1 MRNSWAGLAAAALLA
16 AAFFLPAALSQWGD
30 QRLLDQ
36 PHITRQEEEREG
48 FAESLQLSVAEK
60 LFLLRSGSVTSVDLA
75 DVETVAVYM
84 QRENQKGM
92 LTGDASLFRQKDAD
106 EVSVFWQED
115 ADVAYELEE
124 SEKKWKQRLSR
135 VRSELRGLQTAGALP
150 YLWDSED
157 EVECTAHRQTLYID
171 RESQVSFLAYDMSL
185 SGPPYAIRVTVDAKS
200 ERILA
205 FRLSWSKGQ
214 RPDWGFRGSA
224 RFGSA
229 WRDYWGMDSVSSAW
243 NSEYIRSLLDMP
255 AEEFVRSGSYNAN
268 ADISFTYDSQTLRV
282 PLVNWVYS
290 NTDGVLEWNLL

>member
-1 MRNSWAGLAAAALLA
+1 MGNSWAGLAAAALLA

-30 QRLLDQ
+30 RRLLDE

-60 LFLLRSGSVTSVDLA
+60 LFLLRSGSVISVALEDM
-75 DVETVAVYM
+75 ETAAVYFK
-84 QRENQKGM
+84 NQGGNIT
-92 LTGDASLFRQKDAD
+92 LESASLWAD
-106 EVSVFWQED
+106 GEEG
-115 ADVAYELEE
+115 AYELEE
-124 SEKKWKQRLSR
+124 NERKWNQRLAR

-157 EVECTAHRQTLYID
+157 EVTCTAHHQTLYID
-171 RESQVSFLAYDMSL
+171 QESQLSFLAYDMSL
-185 SGPPYAIRVTVDAKS
+185 SGPPYAMRVMVDAKT
-200 ERILA
+200 ERILS

-255 AEEFVRSGSYNAN
+255 LEEFLRSGSYNAN
-268 ADISFTYDSQTLRV
+268 ADIAFTYDGQTLRA

-290 NTDGVLEWNLL
+290 NSDGVLEWNLV

>member
-1 MRNSWAGLAAAALLA
+1 MSNGWAGLAAAALLA
-16 AAFFLPAALSQWGD
+16 AAFFLPALLSQWGD
-30 QRLLDQ
+30 QRLLDE
-36 PHITRQEEEREG
+36 PHITRQDEEREG

-60 LFLLRSGSVTSVDLA
+60 LFLLRSGSVTSVALEDM
-75 DVETVAVYM
+75 ETAEVLW
-84 QRENQKGM
+84 QE
-92 LTGDASLFRQKDAD
+92 KDTAG
-106 EVSVFWQED
+106 VSVLWQGSAD
-115 ADVAYELEE
+115 AARELEE
-124 SEKKWKQRLSR
+124 NEKKWQQRLTR

-150 YLWDSED
+150 YLWDSGD

-171 RESQVSFLAYDMSL
+171 GESQVSFLAYDMTL
-185 SGPPYAIRVTVDAKS
+185 SGPPYTIRVTVDAKS
-200 ERILA
+200 ERILT

-268 ADISFTYDSQTLRV
+268 ADISFTYDGQTLRV

>member
-1 MRNSWAGLAAAALLA
+1 MRNVWAGLAAAALLA

-30 QRLLDQ
+30 RRLLDE
-36 PHITRQEEEREG
+36 PHITRQDEEREG

-60 LFLLRSGSVTSVDLA
+60 LFLLRSGSVISVALEDM
-75 DVETVAVYM
+75 ETAAVYFK
-84 QRENQKGM
+84 NQGGNIT
-92 LTGDASLFRQKDAD
+92 LESASLWAD
-106 EVSVFWQED
+106 GEEG
-115 ADVAYELEE
+115 AYELEE
-124 SEKKWKQRLSR
+124 NERKWNQRLAR

-157 EVECTAHRQTLYID
+157 EVTCTAHHQTLYID
-171 RESQVSFLAYDMSL
+171 QESQLSFLAYDMSL
-185 SGPPYAIRVTVDAKS
+185 SGPPYAMRVMVDAKT
-200 ERILA
+200 ERILS

-255 AEEFVRSGSYNAN
+255 LEEFLRSGSYNAN
-268 ADISFTYDSQTLRV
+268 ADIAFTYDGQTLRA

-290 NTDGVLEWNLL
+290 NSDGVLEWNLV

>member
-1 MRNSWAGLAAAALLA
+1 MGNSWAGLAAAALLA

-30 QRLLDQ
+30 RRLLDE
-36 PHITRQEEEREG
+36 PHITRQDEEREG

-60 LFLLRSGSVTSVDLA
+60 LFLLRSGSVISVALEDM
-75 DVETVAVYM
+75 ETAAVYFK
-84 QRENQKGM
+84 NQGGNIT
-92 LTGDASLFRQKDAD
+92 LESASLWAD
-106 EVSVFWQED
+106 GEEG
-115 ADVAYELEE
+115 AYELEE
-124 SEKKWKQRLSR
+124 NERKWNQRLAR

-157 EVECTAHRQTLYID
+157 EVTCTAHHQTLYID
-171 RESQVSFLAYDMSL
+171 QESQLSFLAYDMPL
-185 SGPPYAIRVTVDAKS
+185 SGPPYAMRVMVDANT
-200 ERILA
+200 ERILS

-255 AEEFVRSGSYNAN
+255 LEEFLRSGSYNAN
-268 ADISFTYDSQTLRV
+268 ADIAFTYDGQTLRA

-290 NTDGVLEWNLL
+290 NSDGVLEWNLV

>member
-1 MRNSWAGLAAAALLA
+1 MGNSWAGLAAAALLA
-16 AAFFLPAALSQWGD
+16 AAFFLPAALFQWGD
-30 QRLLDQ
+30 QRLLDE
-36 PHITRQEEEREG
+36 PHITRQDEEREG

-60 LFLLRSGSVTSVDLA
+60 LFLLRSGSVTSVALG
-75 DVETVAVYM
+75 DVEAAEIY
-84 QRENQKGM
+84 
-92 LTGDASLFRQKDAD
+92 LQKDKNYVPASPA
-106 EVSVFWQED
+106 ETAVLWQED
-115 ADVAYELEE
+115 ADAAYELEE
-124 SEKKWKQRLSR
+124 NEKKWKQRLSR

-157 EVECTAHRQTLYID
+157 DVACTAHHQTLYID

-243 NSEYIRSLLDMP
+243 NSEYIRTLLDMP
-255 AEEFVRSGSYNAN
+255 AEEFIRSGSYNAN
-268 ADISFTYDSQTLRV
+268 ADIAFTYDGQTLRA

-290 NTDGVLEWNLL
+290 NTDGVLEWNLI

>member
-1 MRNSWAGLAAAALLA
+1 MSNGWAGLAAAALLA
-16 AAFFLPAALSQWGD
+16 AAFFLPALLSHWGD
-30 QRLLDQ
+30 QRLLDE
-36 PHITRQEEEREG
+36 PHITRQDEEREG

-60 LFLLRSGSVTSVDLA
+60 LFLLRSGSVTSVALEDM
-75 DVETVAVYM
+75 ETA
-84 QRENQKGM
+84 
-92 LTGDASLFRQKDAD
+92 
-106 EVSVFWQED
+106 EVLWQEKDTAGVSALWQGSAD
-115 ADVAYELEE
+115 AARELEE
-124 SEKKWKQRLSR
+124 NEKKWQQRLTR

-150 YLWDSED
+150 YLWDSGD

-171 RESQVSFLAYDMSL
+171 GESQVSFLAYDMTL
-185 SGPPYAIRVTVDAKS
+185 SGPPYTIRVTVDAKS
-200 ERILA
+200 ERILT

-268 ADISFTYDSQTLRV
+268 ADISFTYDGQTLRV

>member
-1 MRNSWAGLAAAALLA
+1 MSNGWAGLAAAALLA
-16 AAFFLPAALSQWGD
+16 AAFFLPALLSQWGD
-30 QRLLDQ
+30 QRLLDE
-36 PHITRQEEEREG
+36 PHITRQDEEREG

-60 LFLLRSGSVTSVDLA
+60 LFLLRSGSVTSVALEDM
-75 DVETVAVYM
+75 ETA
-84 QRENQKGM
+84 
-92 LTGDASLFRQKDAD
+92 
-106 EVSVFWQED
+106 EVLWQEKDTAGVSALWQGSAD
-115 ADVAYELEE
+115 AARELEE
-124 SEKKWKQRLSR
+124 NEKKWQQRLTR

-150 YLWDSED
+150 YLWDSGD

-171 RESQVSFLAYDMSL
+171 GESQVSFLAYDMTL
-185 SGPPYAIRVTVDAKS
+185 SGPPYTIRVTVDAKS
-200 ERILA
+200 ERILT

-268 ADISFTYDSQTLRV
+268 ADISFTYDGQTLRV

>member
-1 MRNSWAGLAAAALLA
+1 MSSGWAGLAAAALLA
-16 AAFFLPAALSQWGD
+16 AAFFLPALLSQWGD
-30 QRLLDQ
+30 QRLLDE
-36 PHITRQEEEREG
+36 PHITRQDEEREG

-60 LFLLRSGSVTSVDLA
+60 LFLLRSGSVTSVALEDM
-75 DVETVAVYM
+75 ETAEVLW
-84 QRENQKGM
+84 QE
-92 LTGDASLFRQKDAD
+92 KDTAG
-106 EVSVFWQED
+106 VSVLWQGSAD
-115 ADVAYELEE
+115 AARELEE
-124 SEKKWKQRLSR
+124 NEKKWQQRLTR

-150 YLWDSED
+150 YLWDSGD

-171 RESQVSFLAYDMSL
+171 GESQVSFLAYDMTL
-185 SGPPYAIRVTVDAKS
+185 SGPPYTIRVTVDAKS
-200 ERILA
+200 ERILT

-268 ADISFTYDSQTLRV
+268 ADISFTYDGQTLRV

>member
-1 MRNSWAGLAAAALLA
+1 MGNGWAGLAAAALLA
-16 AAFFLPAALSQWGD
+16 AAFFLPALLSHWGD
-30 QRLLDQ
+30 QRLLDE
-36 PHITRQEEEREG
+36 PHITRQDEEREG

-60 LFLLRSGSVTSVDLA
+60 LFLLRSGSVTSVALEDM
-75 DVETVAVYM
+75 ETA
-84 QRENQKGM
+84 
-92 LTGDASLFRQKDAD
+92 
-106 EVSVFWQED
+106 EVLWQEKDTAGVSALWQGSAD
-115 ADVAYELEE
+115 AARELEE
-124 SEKKWKQRLSR
+124 NEKKWQQRLTR

-150 YLWDSED
+150 YLWDSGD

-171 RESQVSFLAYDMSL
+171 GESQVSFLAYDMTL
-185 SGPPYAIRVTVDAKS
+185 SGPPYTIRVTVDAKS
-200 ERILA
+200 ERILT

-214 RPDWGFRGSA
+214 RPNWGFRGSA

-268 ADISFTYDSQTLRV
+268 ADISVTYDGQTLRV

>member
-1 MRNSWAGLAAAALLA
+1 MGNSWAGLAAAALLA

-30 QRLLDQ
+30 RRLLDE
-36 PHITRQEEEREG
+36 PHITRQDEEREG

-60 LFLLRSGSVTSVDLA
+60 LFLLRSGSVISVALEDM
-75 DVETVAVYM
+75 ETAAVYFK
-84 QRENQKGM
+84 NQGGNIT
-92 LTGDASLFRQKDAD
+92 LESASLWAD
-106 EVSVFWQED
+106 GEEG
-115 ADVAYELEE
+115 AYELEE
-124 SEKKWKQRLSR
+124 NERKWNQRLAR

-157 EVECTAHRQTLYID
+157 EVTCTAHHQTLYID
-171 RESQVSFLAYDMSL
+171 QESQLSFLAYDMSL
-185 SGPPYAIRVTVDAKS
+185 SGPPYAMRVMVDAKT
-200 ERILA
+200 ERILS

-255 AEEFVRSGSYNAN
+255 LEEFLRSGSYNAN
-268 ADISFTYDSQTLRV
+268 ADIAFTYDGQSLRA

-290 NTDGVLEWNLL
+290 NSDGVLEWNLV

>member
-1 MRNSWAGLAAAALLA
+1 MGNSWAGLAAAALLA

-30 QRLLDQ
+30 RRLLDE
-36 PHITRQEEEREG
+36 PHITRQDEEREG

-60 LFLLRSGSVTSVDLA
+60 LFLLRSGSVISVALEDM
-75 DVETVAVYM
+75 ETAAVYFK
-84 QRENQKGM
+84 NQGGNIT
-92 LTGDASLFRQKDAD
+92 LESASLWAD
-106 EVSVFWQED
+106 GEE
-115 ADVAYELEE
+115 VAYELEE
-124 SEKKWKQRLSR
+124 NERKWNQRLAR

-157 EVECTAHRQTLYID
+157 EVTCTAHHQTLYID
-171 RESQVSFLAYDMSL
+171 QESQLSFLAYDMSL
-185 SGPPYAIRVTVDAKS
+185 SGPPYAMRVMVDAKT
-200 ERILA
+200 ERILS

-255 AEEFVRSGSYNAN
+255 LEEFLRSGSYNAN
-268 ADISFTYDSQTLRV
+268 ADIAFTYDGQTLRA

-290 NTDGVLEWNLL
+290 NSDGVLEWNLV

>member
-1 MRNSWAGLAAAALLA
+1 MSNGWAGLAAAALLA
-16 AAFFLPAALSQWGD
+16 AAFFLPALLSHWGD
-30 QRLLDQ
+30 QRLLDE
-36 PHITRQEEEREG
+36 PHITRQDEEREG

-60 LFLLRSGSVTSVDLA
+60 LFLLRSGSVTSVALEDM
-75 DVETVAVYM
+75 ETA
-84 QRENQKGM
+84 
-92 LTGDASLFRQKDAD
+92 
-106 EVSVFWQED
+106 EVLWQEKDTAGVSALWQGSAD
-115 ADVAYELEE
+115 AARELEE
-124 SEKKWKQRLSR
+124 NEKKWQQRLTR

-150 YLWDSED
+150 YLWDSGD

-171 RESQVSFLAYDMSL
+171 GESQVSFLAYDMTL
-185 SGPPYAIRVTVDAKS
+185 SGPPYTIRVTVDAKS
-200 ERILA
+200 ERILT

-214 RPDWGFRGSA
+214 RPNWGFRGSA

-268 ADISFTYDSQTLRV
+268 ADIAFTYDGQTLRV

>member
-1 MRNSWAGLAAAALLA
+1 MSNGWAGLAAAALLA
-16 AAFFLPAALSQWGD
+16 AAFFLPALLSQWGD
-30 QRLLDQ
+30 QRLLDE
-36 PHITRQEEEREG
+36 PHITQQDEEREG

-60 LFLLRSGSVTSVDLA
+60 LFLLRSGSVTSVALEDM
-75 DVETVAVYM
+75 ETA
-84 QRENQKGM
+84 
-92 LTGDASLFRQKDAD
+92 
-106 EVSVFWQED
+106 EVLWQEKDTAGVSALWQGSAD
-115 ADVAYELEE
+115 AARELEE
-124 SEKKWKQRLSR
+124 NEKKWQQRLTR

-150 YLWDSED
+150 YLWDSGD

-171 RESQVSFLAYDMSL
+171 GESQVSFLAYDMTL
-185 SGPPYAIRVTVDAKS
+185 SGPPYTIRVTVDAKS
-200 ERILA
+200 ERILT

-214 RPDWGFRGSA
+214 RPNWGFRGSA

-268 ADISFTYDSQTLRV
+268 ADISFTYDGQTLRV

>member
-1 MRNSWAGLAAAALLA
+1 MGNSWAGLAAAALLA

-30 QRLLDQ
+30 RRLLDE
-36 PHITRQEEEREG
+36 PHITRQDEEREG

-60 LFLLRSGSVTSVDLA
+60 LFLLRSGSVISVALEDM
-75 DVETVAVYM
+75 ETAAVYFK
-84 QRENQKGM
+84 NQGGNIT
-92 LTGDASLFRQKDAD
+92 LESASLWAD
-106 EVSVFWQED
+106 GEEG
-115 ADVAYELEE
+115 AYELEE
-124 SEKKWKQRLSR
+124 NERKWNQRLAR

-157 EVECTAHRQTLYID
+157 EVTCTAHHQTLYID
-171 RESQVSFLAYDMSL
+171 QESQLSFLAYDMSL
-185 SGPPYAIRVTVDAKS
+185 SGPPYAMRVMVDAKT
-200 ERILA
+200 ERILS

-255 AEEFVRSGSYNAN
+255 LEEFLRSGSYNAN
-268 ADISFTYDSQTLRV
+268 ADIAFTYDGQTLRA

-290 NTDGVLEWNLL
+290 GAGCVLEWNMA

>member
-1 MRNSWAGLAAAALLA
+1 MGNSWAGLAAAALLA

-30 QRLLDQ
+30 RRLLDE
-36 PHITRQEEEREG
+36 PHITRQDEEREG

-60 LFLLRSGSVTSVDLA
+60 LFLLRSGSVISVALEDM
-75 DVETVAVYM
+75 ETAAVYFK
-84 QRENQKGM
+84 NQGGNIT
-92 LTGDASLFRQKDAD
+92 LESASLWAD
-106 EVSVFWQED
+106 GEEG
-115 ADVAYELEE
+115 AYELEE
-124 SEKKWKQRLSR
+124 NERKWNQRLAR

-157 EVECTAHRQTLYID
+157 EVTCTAHHQTLYID
-171 RESQVSFLAYDMSL
+171 QESQLSFLAYDMSL
-185 SGPPYAIRVTVDAKS
+185 SGPPYAMRVMVDAKT
-200 ERILA
+200 ERILS

-255 AEEFVRSGSYNAN
+255 LEEFLRSGSYNAN
-268 ADISFTYDSQTLRV
+268 ADIAFTYDGQTLRV

-290 NTDGVLEWNLL
+290 NSDGVLEWNLV

>member
-16 AAFFLPAALSQWGD
+16 AAFFLPALLSHWGD
-30 QRLLDQ
+30 QRLLDE
-36 PHITRQEEEREG
+36 PHITRQDEEREG

-60 LFLLRSGSVTSVDLA
+60 LFLLRSGSVTSVALEDM
-75 DVETVAVYM
+75 ETA
-84 QRENQKGM
+84 
-92 LTGDASLFRQKDAD
+92 
-106 EVSVFWQED
+106 EVLWQEKDTAGVSALWQGSAD
-115 ADVAYELEE
+115 AARELEE
-124 SEKKWKQRLSR
+124 NEKKWQQRLTR

-150 YLWDSED
+150 YLWDSGD

-171 RESQVSFLAYDMSL
+171 GESQVSFLAYDMTL
-185 SGPPYAIRVTVDAKS
+185 SGPPYTIRVTVDAKS
-200 ERILA
+200 ERILT

-214 RPDWGFRGSA
+214 RPNWGFRGSA

-268 ADISFTYDSQTLRV
+268 ADISFTYDGQTLRV

>member
-1 MRNSWAGLAAAALLA
+1 MGNSWPGLAAAAMQA
-16 AAFFLPAALSQWGD
+16 AAFILPAALSQWGD
-30 QRLLDQ
+30 RRLLDE
-36 PHITRQEEEREG
+36 PHITRQDEEREG

-60 LFLLRSGSVTSVDLA
+60 LFLLRSGSVISVALEDM
-75 DVETVAVYM
+75 ETAAVYFK
-84 QRENQKGM
+84 NQGGNIT
-92 LTGDASLFRQKDAD
+92 LESASLWAD
-106 EVSVFWQED
+106 GEEG
-115 ADVAYELEE
+115 AYELEE
-124 SEKKWKQRLSR
+124 NERKWNQRLAR

-157 EVECTAHRQTLYID
+157 EVTCTAHHQTLYID
-171 RESQVSFLAYDMSL
+171 QESQLSFLAYDMSL
-185 SGPPYAIRVTVDAKS
+185 SGPPYAMRVMVDAKT
-200 ERILA
+200 ERILS

-255 AEEFVRSGSYNAN
+255 LEEFLRSGSYNAN
-268 ADISFTYDSQTLRV
+268 ADIAFTYDGQTLRA

-290 NTDGVLEWNLL
+290 NSDGVLEWNLV

>member
-1 MRNSWAGLAAAALLA
+1 MGNSWAGLAAAALLA

-30 QRLLDQ
+30 QRLLDE
-36 PHITRQEEEREG
+36 PHITRQDEEREG

-60 LFLLRSGSVTSVDLA
+60 LFLLRSGSVISVALEDM
-75 DVETVAVYM
+75 ETAAVYFK
-84 QRENQKGM
+84 NQGGNIT
-92 LTGDASLFRQKDAD
+92 LESASLWAD
-106 EVSVFWQED
+106 GEEG
-115 ADVAYELEE
+115 AYELEE
-124 SEKKWKQRLSR
+124 NERKWNQRLAR

-157 EVECTAHRQTLYID
+157 EVTCTAHHQTLYID
-171 RESQVSFLAYDMSL
+171 QESQLSFLAYDMSL
-185 SGPPYAIRVTVDAKS
+185 SGPPYAMRVMVDAKT
-200 ERILA
+200 ERILS

-255 AEEFVRSGSYNAN
+255 LEEFLRSGSYNAN
-268 ADISFTYDSQTLRV
+268 ADIAFTYDGQTLRA

-290 NTDGVLEWNLL
+290 NSDGVLEWNLV

>member
-1 MRNSWAGLAAAALLA
+1 MGNSWAGLAAAALLA

-30 QRLLDQ
+30 RRLLDE
-36 PHITRQEEEREG
+36 PHITRQDEEREG

-60 LFLLRSGSVTSVDLA
+60 LFLLRSGSVISVALEDM
-75 DVETVAVYM
+75 ETAAVYFK
-84 QRENQKGM
+84 NQGGNIT
-92 LTGDASLFRQKDAD
+92 LESASLWAD
-106 EVSVFWQED
+106 GEGG
-115 ADVAYELEE
+115 AYELEE
-124 SEKKWKQRLSR
+124 NERKWNQRLAR

-157 EVECTAHRQTLYID
+157 EVTCTAHHQTLYID
-171 RESQVSFLAYDMSL
+171 QESQLSFLAYDMSL
-185 SGPPYAIRVTVDAKS
+185 SGPPYAMRVMVDAKT
-200 ERILA
+200 ERILS

-255 AEEFVRSGSYNAN
+255 LEEFLRSGSYNAN
-268 ADISFTYDSQTLRV
+268 ADIAFTYDGQTLRA

-290 NTDGVLEWNLL
+290 NSDGVLEWNLV

>member
-1 MRNSWAGLAAAALLA
+1 MGNGWAGLAAAALLA
-16 AAFFLPAALSQWGD
+16 AAFFLPALLSHWGD
-30 QRLLDQ
+30 QRLLDE
-36 PHITRQEEEREG
+36 PHITRQDEEREG

-60 LFLLRSGSVTSVDLA
+60 LFLLRSGSVTSVALEDM
-75 DVETVAVYM
+75 ETA
-84 QRENQKGM
+84 
-92 LTGDASLFRQKDAD
+92 
-106 EVSVFWQED
+106 EVLWQEKDTAGVSALWQGSAD
-115 ADVAYELEE
+115 AARELEE
-124 SEKKWKQRLSR
+124 NEKKWQQRLTR

-150 YLWDSED
+150 YLWDSGD

-171 RESQVSFLAYDMSL
+171 GESQVSFLAYDMTL
-185 SGPPYAIRVTVDAKS
+185 SGPPYTIRVTVDAKS
-200 ERILA
+200 ERILT

-268 ADISFTYDSQTLRV
+268 ADISFTYDGQTLRV

>member
-1 MRNSWAGLAAAALLA
+1 MSNGWAGLAAAALLA
-16 AAFFLPAALSQWGD
+16 AAFFLPALLSHWGD
-30 QRLLDQ
+30 QRLLDE
-36 PHITRQEEEREG
+36 PHITRQDEEREG

-60 LFLLRSGSVTSVDLA
+60 LFLLRSGSVTSVALEDM
-75 DVETVAVYM
+75 ETA
-84 QRENQKGM
+84 
-92 LTGDASLFRQKDAD
+92 
-106 EVSVFWQED
+106 EVLWQEKDTAGVSALWQGSAD
-115 ADVAYELEE
+115 AARELEE
-124 SEKKWKQRLSR
+124 NEKKWQQRLTR

-150 YLWDSED
+150 YLWDSGD
-157 EVECTAHRQTLYID
+157 EVTCTAHHQTLYID
-171 RESQVSFLAYDMSL
+171 GESQVSFLAYDMTL
-185 SGPPYAIRVTVDAKS
+185 SGPPYTIRVTVDAKS
-200 ERILA
+200 ERILT

-214 RPDWGFRGSA
+214 RPNWGFRGSA

-268 ADISFTYDSQTLRV
+268 ADISFTYDGQTLRV

>member
-1 MRNSWAGLAAAALLA
+1 MGNGWAGLAAAALLA
-16 AAFFLPAALSQWGD
+16 AAFFLPALFSQWGD
-30 QRLLDQ
+30 QRLLDE
-36 PHITRQEEEREG
+36 PHITQQDEEREG

-60 LFLLRSGSVTSVDLA
+60 LFLLRSGSVTSVALG
-75 DVETVAVYM
+75 DVETAEM
-84 QRENQKGM
+84 FWQKENY
-92 LTGDASLFRQKDAD
+92 DAPRSAK
-106 EVSVFWQED
+106 EPSVLWQED
-115 ADVAYELEE
+115 ADVARELEE
-124 SEKKWKQRLSR
+124 SEKKWQQRLSR

-150 YLWDSED
+150 YLWDSGD
-157 EVECTAHRQTLYID
+157 EVTCTAHHQTLYID
-171 RESQVSFLAYDMSL
+171 GESQVSFLAYDMTL

-268 ADISFTYDSQTLRV
+268 ADIAFTYDGQTLRV

-290 NTDGVLEWNLL
+290 NADGVLEWNLI

>member
-1 MRNSWAGLAAAALLA
+1 MGNSWAGLAAAALLA

-36 PHITRQEEEREG
+36 PHITRQDEEREG
-48 FAESLQLSVAEK
+48 FAESMQLSVAEK
-60 LFLLRSGSVTSVDLA
+60 LFLLRSGSVISVALEDM
-75 DVETVAVYM
+75 ETAAVYFK
-84 QRENQKGM
+84 NQGGNIT
-92 LTGDASLFRQKDAD
+92 LESASLWAEGED
-106 EVSVFWQED
+106 VS
-115 ADVAYELEE
+115 YELEE
-124 SEKKWKQRLSR
+124 NEKKWDQRLRR

-157 EVECTAHRQTLYID
+157 AVACTAHHQTLYID
-171 RESQVSFLAYDMSL
+171 QASQVSFLAYDMSL
-185 SGPPYAIRVTVDAKS
+185 SGPPYAMRVTVDAKT

-214 RPDWGFRGSA
+214 RPDWGFQGSA

-268 ADISFTYDSQTLRV
+268 ADIAFTYDSQTLRA

-290 NTDGVLEWNLL
+290 NSDGVLEWNLL

>member
-1 MRNSWAGLAAAALLA
+1 MSNGWAGLAAAALLA
-16 AAFFLPAALSQWGD
+16 AAFFLPALLSHWGD
-30 QRLLDQ
+30 QRLLDE
-36 PHITRQEEEREG
+36 PHITRQDEEREG

-60 LFLLRSGSVTSVDLA
+60 LFLLRSGSVTSVALEDM
-75 DVETVAVYM
+75 ETA
-84 QRENQKGM
+84 
-92 LTGDASLFRQKDAD
+92 
-106 EVSVFWQED
+106 EVLWQEKDTAGVSALWQGSAD
-115 ADVAYELEE
+115 AARELEE
-124 SEKKWKQRLSR
+124 NEKKWQQRLTR

-150 YLWDSED
+150 YLWDSGD

-171 RESQVSFLAYDMSL
+171 GESQVSFLAYDMTL
-185 SGPPYAIRVTVDAKS
+185 SGPPYTIRVTVDAKS
-200 ERILA
+200 ERILT

-214 RPDWGFRGSA
+214 RPNWGFRGSA

-268 ADISFTYDSQTLRV
+268 ADISFTYDGQTLRV

>member
-1 MRNSWAGLAAAALLA
+1 MGNSWAGLAAAALLA

-30 QRLLDQ
+30 RRLLDE
-36 PHITRQEEEREG
+36 PHITRQDEEREG

-60 LFLLRSGSVTSVDLA
+60 LFLLRSGSVISVALEDM
-75 DVETVAVYM
+75 ETAAVYFKN
-84 QRENQKGM
+84 QGGNITRES
-92 LTGDASLFRQKDAD
+92 ASLWAD
-106 EVSVFWQED
+106 GEE
-115 ADVAYELEE
+115 VAYELEE
-124 SEKKWKQRLSR
+124 NERKWNQRLAR

-157 EVECTAHRQTLYID
+157 EVTCTAHHQTLYID
-171 RESQVSFLAYDMSL
+171 QESQLSFLAYDMSL
-185 SGPPYAIRVTVDAKS
+185 SGPPYAMRVMVDAKT
-200 ERILA
+200 ERILS

-255 AEEFVRSGSYNAN
+255 LEEFLRSGSYNAN
-268 ADISFTYDSQTLRV
+268 ADIAFTYDGQTLRA

-290 NTDGVLEWNLL
+290 NSDGVLEWNLV

>member
-1 MRNSWAGLAAAALLA
+1 MSNGWAGLAAAALLA
-16 AAFFLPAALSQWGD
+16 AAFFLPALLSHWGD
-30 QRLLDQ
+30 QRLLDE
-36 PHITRQEEEREG
+36 PHITRQDEEREG

-60 LFLLRSGSVTSVDLA
+60 LFLLRSGSVTSVALEDM
-75 DVETVAVYM
+75 ETA
-84 QRENQKGM
+84 
-92 LTGDASLFRQKDAD
+92 
-106 EVSVFWQED
+106 EVLWQEKDTAGVSALWQGSAD
-115 ADVAYELEE
+115 AARELEE
-124 SEKKWKQRLSR
+124 NEKKWQQRLTR

-150 YLWDSED
+150 YLWDSGD

-171 RESQVSFLAYDMSL
+171 GESQVSFLAYDMTL
-185 SGPPYAIRVTVDAKS
+185 SGPPYTIRVAVDAKS
-200 ERILA
+200 ERILT

-214 RPDWGFRGSA
+214 RPNWGFRGSA

-268 ADISFTYDSQTLRV
+268 ADISFTYDGQTLRV

>member
-1 MRNSWAGLAAAALLA
+1 MGNSWAGLAAAALLA

-30 QRLLDQ
+30 RRLLDE
-36 PHITRQEEEREG
+36 PHITRQDEEREG

-60 LFLLRSGSVTSVDLA
+60 LFLLRSGSVISVALEDM
-75 DVETVAVYM
+75 ETAAVYFK
-84 QRENQKGM
+84 NQGGNIT
-92 LTGDASLFRQKDAD
+92 LESASLWAD
-106 EVSVFWQED
+106 GEEG
-115 ADVAYELEE
+115 AYELEE
-124 SEKKWKQRLSR
+124 NERKWNQRLAR

-157 EVECTAHRQTLYID
+157 EVTCTAHHQTLYID
-171 RESQVSFLAYDMSL
+171 QESQLSFLAYDMSL
-185 SGPPYAIRVTVDAKS
+185 SGPPYAMRVMVDAKT
-200 ERILA
+200 ERILS

-255 AEEFVRSGSYNAN
+255 LEEFLRSGSYNAN
-268 ADISFTYDSQTLRV
+268 ADIAFTYDGQTLRA

-290 NTDGVLEWNLL
+290 NSDGVLEWNLV